1 MNNKIA
7 LQFRKSKKTRYTL
20 ERLKICKKCSHYSV
34 LFEDRCQACGA
45 ESSYMSVPQYTSELN
60 HKLFQVEIL
69 IAIAWFSLSLIVAGS
84 VSELILALT
93 VGAALSVFYFLL
105 RKRYKPYIEEFRLQK
120 LLDRHVPAI
129 AKGLE
134 TDVADA
140 VADIQNAAYK
150 SAYEKLREIGRFLT
164 NDRIKIRKI
173 MCLNYFV
180 IRKDMEL
187 ELETVMPSFYN
198 QDFVEYLWEVSKVNK
213 QLIRQSV
220 LDYVVTY
227 RAQIEEHEHGK
238 EILTNVAGAALRM
251 KHYVETYQSLIMDYM
266 EELPKE
272 RFLRLCKLLASSPES
287 DWSELYSKCKESA
300 RIRFAFD
307 PEFQG
312 IW

>member
-1 MNNKIA
+1 MHNKIA
-7 LQFRKSKKTRYTL
+7 LQFRKSKKTRYAL
-20 ERLKICKKCSHYSV
+20 ERLKICKKCNSYSV
-34 LFEDRCQACGA
+34 LFEDRCKACGT
-45 ESSYMSVPQYTSELN
+45 ENSYMSVLEYTNELN
-60 HKLFQVEIL
+60 HKLFQAEIL
-69 IAIAWFSLSLIVAGS
+69 IVIAWFSLSLIVASS
-84 VSELILALT
+84 VTELILAFT

-105 RKRYKPYIEEFRLQK
+105 RKRYKPYLEEFRLQK
-120 LLDRHVPAI
+120 LLERHAPVI

-150 SAYEKLREIGRFLT
+150 SAYEKLREIGRFLI

-187 ELETVMPSFYN
+187 ELETVLPTFYS

-220 LDYVVTY
+220 LDYVMTY
-227 RAQIEEHEHGK
+227 RAQIEELEHGK
-238 EILTNVAGAALRM
+238 EILTNVTGAALRM
-251 KHYVETYQSLIMDYM
+251 THYVETYQSLIMDYM

-272 RFLRLCKLLASSPES
+272 RFLRLCKLLAASPES
-287 DWSELYSKCKESA
+287 DWGELYNKCKESA
-300 RIRFAFD
+300 RIRFGFD
-307 PEFQG
+307 PDFQG